1 MCRSKVFM
9 MTERDNLAARIHAA
23 RILVVDDDID
33 ALDLMETVLTQH
45 GYSNVYVAS
54 DSTAVAEMFQ
64 LAPCDLVLLDMDMP
78 HLNGIAVMRQVREEL
93 QAGDYMPVIVVS
105 GSSDAQNRRLAW
117 KEGARDYISKPF
129 NVEEFLQRVHNQ
141 LEVRML
147 FKARS

>member
-1 MCRSKVFM
+1 M

-45 GYSNVYVAS
+45 GYGNVYVAS
-54 DSTAVAEMFQ
+54 DSTAVAKMFQ

-78 HLNGIAVMRQVREEL
+78 HMDGITVMRQVREDL
-93 QAGDYMPVIVVS
+93 QHGDYMPVIVVS
-105 GSSDAQNRRLAW
+105 GRADVPNRLLAW
-117 KEGARDYISKPF
+117 KEGARDYINKPF
-129 NVEEFLQRVHNQ
+129 NTEEFLQRVYNQ

-147 FKARS
+147 FKAREGPA

>member
-1 MCRSKVFM
+1 MNDKA
-9 MTERDNLAARIHAA
+9 DLNARIHAA

-33 ALDLMETVLTQH
+33 ALDLMETVLTRH
-45 GYSNVYVAS
+45 CYSNVYVAS
-54 DSTAVAEMFQ
+54 DSTAVVKMFQ

-105 GSSDAQNRRLAW
+105 ANSDAAYRMLAW
-117 KEGARDYISKPF
+117 KEGARDYINKPF
-129 NVEEFLQRVHNQ
+129 DIEEFLQRVRNQ

-147 FKARS
+147 FKARA

>member
-1 MCRSKVFM
+1 MSDKADLD
-9 MTERDNLAARIHAA
+9 TRIRTA

-54 DSTAVAEMFQ
+54 DSTDVAKMFQ

-78 HLNGIAVMRQVREEL
+78 HLNGIAVMRQVRTEL

-105 GSSDAQNRRLAW
+105 GNSDAQSRMLAW